1 MLVLADNTGDQVVGA
16 AINMQRAPCGRAAA
30 LLLLLVVFA
39 AAASARH
46 AASPQSMRRSL
57 TGRRMLAQPDVS
69 QTRPTIDVGN
79 KLAPTDAQF
88 APTSAASP
96 TTELRAI
103 TFNGVTIPANQQ
115 QVCID
120 PTSDLS
126 LQVQHCD
133 GAFHQIGL

>member
-30 LLLLLVVFA
+30 LLLLVVFA